1 MIQTTMNETPK
12 TISHDCEC
20 CILCRGKFSAAKEKI
35 RVFGKSNVDICSL
48 VYRATN
54 VDLSVYVD
62 CEKLAICRTQCY
74 NRIVRFNNAL
84 QKVDVISEE
93 IRGYFGGNVSLRV
106 KRMAKDN
113 CNTLEA
119 KKSPD
124 FGSAAATDLHVA
136 ETTAEISN
144 HIVASPGIGPR
155 PIQFGA
161 FVPTQIPVKVF
172 IPSNRQNL
180 VQRAFPGFSPRYTS
194 TPLRIAESQ
203 NKITFP
209 ETDAKETKVR
219 LTVEYPSK
227 SICKELKDD
236 FASLGKAI
244 VAWLLPANCQ
254 SGVEK

>member
-1 MIQTTMNETPK
+1 M
-12 TISHDCEC
+12 
-20 CILCRGKFSAAKEKI
+20 
-35 RVFGKSNVDICSL
+35 FGKSNVDICSL

-93 IRGYFGGNVSLRV
+93 IRGCFGGNVSLRV

>member
-1 MIQTTMNETPK
+1 MNETPK
-12 TISHDCEC
+12 KISHDCEC
-20 CILCRGKFSAAKEKI
+20 CIPCRGKFSAAKEKI
-35 RVFGKSNVDICSL
+35 RVFGKSNVDRCSL
-48 VYRATN
+48 AYRATN

-62 CEKLAICRTQCY
+62 REKLAICRTQCY

-84 QKVDVISEE
+84 QKVDEISEE

-119 KKSPD
+119 KKSLD

-161 FVPTQIPVKVF
+161 FGPTQILVQVF

-180 VQRAFPGFSPRYTS
+180 VQRAFPGFSLRYTS
-194 TPLRIAESQ
+194 TPLRIYS
-203 NKITFP
+203 
-209 ETDAKETKVR
+209 
-219 LTVEYPSK
+219 
-227 SICKELKDD
+227 
-236 FASLGKAI
+236 
-244 VAWLLPANCQ
+244 
-254 SGVEK
+254 